1 MNCYFNFIK
10 LLSYAC
16 FYFVYSF
23 TLSGCNFYDGNSKL
37 KLHPAVNKVYNYSL
51 IKTSSAELPYNGI
64 THTKYD
70 TIRLDFSM
78 QVFGKYDSTVTFRV
92 IYTNFKWN
100 SEINYIRDSAHAQ
113 PINIVMNDSGTVM
126 QVLHAGELLQDVEK
140 DSATQNN
147 LTGVLP
153 DYISENGIKDLF
165 NKIFALLP
173 VKKVNENDTWV
184 RNKIMVAKAPISVS
198 NLYVL
203 KSFAHDSAMINIR
216 SYVSAR
222 QSVGDVTFLKGNQ
235 DGYARVNTS
244 TGMPLLYETHADIV
258 TSTNYYDIKANEHL
272 VVTLEP

>member
-23 TLSGCNFYDGNSKL
+23 TLSGCSFYDGNSKL

-100 SEINYIRDSAHAQ
+100 SEVNYIRDSAHAK
-113 PINIVMNDSGTVM
+113 PINIVMNDSGTVE
-126 QVLHAGELLQDVEK
+126 QVLNTDALLRDIENDASTANYVHG
-140 DSATQNN
+140 T
-147 LTGVLP
+147 LP
-153 DYISENGIKDLF
+153 DYISVNGLKDMF
-165 NKIFALLP
+165 NKIFAILP
-173 VKKVNENDTWV
+173 VKKVNESDTWV
-184 RNKIMVAKAPISVS
+184 RNHVIIAKAPVNISNVYALERLRKDTANIHIQSFVS
-198 NLYVL
+198 E
-203 KSFAHDSAMINIR
+203 
-216 SYVSAR
+216 R

-235 DGYARVNTS
+235 DGYASLNTS

-258 TSTNYYDIKANEHL
+258 TSTNYYDIKTNEHL
-272 VVTLEP
+272 VVTLKP